1 MSDSQ
6 YSPTLY
12 SLLFTLSSMG
22 NILSILLNLAP
33 IPSLHQAYASSDV
46 RKISYSYLYMANLCN
61 LYWILYSIKTENDDI
76 FISSVVNYALCL
88 LYLIVYHTI
97 THDAGIFFMKYCVV
111 IVALIDISYKVLS
124 DDQLGHITLSL
135 SLLCFVA
142 PLETLEKVFETHDAN
157 YIDINIIGTSWAS
170 AVIWF
175 LYGVLVND
183 FVIYFPQFVGVI
195 ICMAEILLYLWAK
208 GLISKKFVQPIE
220 NVFLLIR
227 NSIRSKDNKTLPY

>member
-1 MSDSQ
+1 
-6 YSPTLY
+6 
-12 SLLFTLSSMG
+12 
-22 NILSILLNLAP
+22 
-33 IPSLHQAYASSDV
+33 
-46 RKISYSYLYMANLCN
+46 
-61 LYWILYSIKTENDDI
+61 
-76 FISSVVNYALCL
+76 
-88 LYLIVYHTI
+88 
-97 THDAGIFFMKYCVV
+97 V